1 MKIVVIESREAPAG
15 DRLVVIV
22 PGQDLW
28 ALQVLCARAGQQI
41 IKVSEESDLVKE
53 RAR

>member
-1 MKIVVIESREAPAG
+1 MKVVVIESRESPAG

-22 PGQDLW
+22 PKQDLW

-41 IKVSEESDLVKE
+41 IKVSEEPDLARE
-53 RAR
+53 RVR

>member
-22 PGQDLW
+22 PQQDLW

-41 IKVSEESDLVKE
+41 IKVSEEPDIGKE
-53 RAR
+53 EVR

>member
-41 IKVSEESDLVKE
+41 IKVSEESDLAKDKV
-53 RAR
+53 R